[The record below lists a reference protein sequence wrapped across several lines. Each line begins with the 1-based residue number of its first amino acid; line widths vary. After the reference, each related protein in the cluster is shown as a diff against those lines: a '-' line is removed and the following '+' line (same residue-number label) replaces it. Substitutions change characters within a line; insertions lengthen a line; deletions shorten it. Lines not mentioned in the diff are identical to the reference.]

1 MVREILDG
9 LAVASF
15 VLTAGIIGGG
25 FFGYKYVTSPQGQAK
40 IKNAIMGDIK
50 KALPSAI
57 GHAMPK
63 ATGDAI
69 PQFNAP
75 TRIGL

>member
-1 MVREILDG
+1 MVRKILDG

-25 FFGYKYVTSPQGQAK
+25 FFGYKYVTSEQGQAK

-50 KALPSAI
+50 KALPGAI
-57 GHAMPK
+57 GEKMPTT
-63 ATGDAI
+63 TGPALDI
-69 PQFNAP
+69 KQKLP
-75 TRIGL
+75 LK

>member
-1 MVREILDG
+1 MIRKILDG

-40 IKNAIMGDIK
+40 IKNAIMGDLKKAMPDQIK
-50 KALPSAI
+50 KQLPKTTGFALP
-57 GHAMPK
+57 M
-63 ATGDAI
+63 
-69 PQFNAP
+69 
-75 TRIGL
+75 

>member
-1 MVREILDG
+1 MVRKILDG

-40 IKNAIMGDIK
+40 IKNAIMGDLQK
-50 KALPSAI
+50 
-57 GHAMPK
+57 AMPDQIQK
-63 ATGDAI
+63 QLPKTTG
-69 PQFNAP
+69 F
-75 TRIGL
+75 GLPM

>member
-1 MVREILDG
+1 MVRKIIDG

-25 FFGYKYVTSPQGQAK
+25 FFAYKYVTSEQGQAK

-50 KALPSAI
+50 KALPGAIGRQMPETTGSAI
-57 GHAMPK
+57 PELK
-63 ATGDAI
+63 I
-69 PQFNAP
+69 PAKFG
-75 TRIGL
+75 R

>member
-1 MVREILDG
+1 MLRKVLDG

-25 FFGYKYVTSPQGQAK
+25 FLGYKYVTSPQGQAK

-50 KALPSAI
+50 KALPGAI
-57 GHAMPK
+57 GGQMPK
-63 ATGDAI
+63 STGGAI
-69 PQFNAP
+69 PQLNVP
-75 TRIGL
+75 TKIGL